1 VVKIAYDYQTFTVQK
16 YGGIS
21 RYFHQLTKH
30 ISKTKHSA
38 EIFSPLYINNYIHN
52 LPKELV
58 HGKFVDAKYID
69 KIPKKSRII
78 GGMNRS
84 LSKKQ
89 LDLFN
94 PDIVHET
101 FYSKHK
107 TYKKA
112 KCTVITVYDMIH
124 ELFDYYLPP
133 HHKGWDE
140 KKDAIN
146 RADHIICISDHTRK
160 DLIELFDVGIDK
172 TSVVHLGYERSE
184 TIETIENN
192 KPDDQRPF
200 LLYVGWREWYKNFK
214 PFLKSISGSKSIM
227 NDFDIVAFGGGEFT
241 LEEVKLMTELG
252 FRNGQVRQISG
263 SDKLL
268 AKYYSQARAFIFPSL
283 YEGFG
288 LPPLEAMSYN
298 CPVIS
303 SNASCMPEVIGDA
316 AEYFDPNSLDE
327 MLKSV
332 EKTVYSDSR
341 INELVLLGKQ
351 QIEKYSWQKCA
362 SETLSIYQSI
372 I

>member
-1 VVKIAYDYQTFTVQK
+1 MKIAYDYQTFSVQE

-21 RYFHQLTKH
+21 RYYYQLSKN
-30 ISKTKHSA
+30 ISITNNDVGVFAPIHMNHYANDLHKETIHG
-38 EIFSPLYINNYIHN
+38 LYV
-52 LPKELV
+52 K
-58 HGKFVDAKYID
+58 AKYLN
-69 KIPKKSRII
+69 KIPKRTKVLGAINRIV
-78 GGMNRS
+78 
-84 LSKKQ
+84 SKRQ
-89 LDLFN
+89 IALFN

-124 ELFDYYLPP
+124 ELYDYYLPP
-133 HHKGWDE
+133 HHKGWNE
-140 KKDAIN
+140 KREAIN
-146 RADHIICISDHTRK
+146 RADHIICISEHTRK
-160 DLIELFDVGIDK
+160 DLVELFGIEEEK
-172 TSVVHLGYERSE
+172 TSVVHLAYDNSV
-184 TIETIENN
+184 IV
-192 KPDDQRPF
+192 DDELDNERPF

-214 PFLKSISGSKSIM
+214 PFLKSISRSKSIM
-227 NDFDIVAFGGGEFT
+227 NDFDIIAFGGGEFT
-241 LEEVKLMTELG
+241 VEELKLMTELG

-316 AEYFDPNSLDE
+316 AEYFNPNSLDE
-327 MLKSV
+327 ILESV

-341 INELVLLGKQ
+341 ISELVLLGKQ

-362 SETLSIYQSI
+362 SETLSVYQSI